1 MTQEK
6 LGKYRLLQLL
16 ATGGMGEVF
25 LARQDGPAGFSK
37 TVVIKRILRHL
48 ATDQSFVDMFVN
60 EARLAG
66 VLQHPNIVQIF
77 ELGHE
82 GDDWFIAMEYV
93 HGRSLHACVE
103 QLQRSGTKADPRI
116 AARVCALALQGL
128 HFAHQLKD
136 EHGNPLGILHRDV
149 SPDNVLV
156 SFSGGVKLVDFGI
169 AKAMNASSSTRAGT
183 LKGKFGYMAPEQFIA
198 DATLDA
204 RTDLYAMGVTLHELL
219 FNERPACVPATAED
233 ARKPRVGFSRRHEL
247 DAALNDI
254 LERALYPNAKD
265 RFASAD
271 EMAHALEAYVSSTGE
286 PLTHAHVAEWLE
298 RTFGKD
304 AANQNVAVAPR
315 QMPRGQGT
323 DVLSAPFVI
332 PHGESAV
339 PAADMVAAA
348 PTMIERSLQGG
359 RRDTDP
365 PMFEVTTTQEPTRNE
380 RERPRAPRWPIAVGL
395 ALVLVGV
402 AIAWAV
408 RSPAP
413 VVVVTP
419 PLPPAPKSPIHKKV
433 AVRPLPVDEQA
444 APVAAPVEVADAG
457 QQVAAAPPPEQVA
470 PVPRAEKGTRKRVVP
485 RPGRVTVRVNPWAE
499 VIYQG
504 RSYGVTPVAPITV
517 PAGTATFTLRNKQLG
532 VTKQVSIKVPAG
544 GEVVLK
550 ADLFKAKSS
559 AN

>member
-1 MTQEK
+1 MTPEK

-103 QLQRSGTKADPRI
+103 QLTRSGARADPRI

-136 EHGNPLGILHRDV
+136 ERGNPLGILHRDV
-149 SPDNVLV
+149 TPDNVLV
-156 SFSGGVKLVDFGI
+156 SFAGGVKLVDFGI

-204 RTDLYAMGVTLHELL
+204 RTDIYAMGVTLHELL
-219 FNERPACVPATAED
+219 FNERPPCVPSTAEE
-233 ARKPRVGFSRRHEL
+233 ARKPRVGFSRSHEL

-254 LERALYPNAKD
+254 LERALYPSAKD

-271 EMAHALEAYVSSTGE
+271 EMAKALEAYVSATGG
-286 PLTHAHVAEWLE
+286 PLTHSHVAEWLE
-298 RTFGKD
+298 RTFGKE

-315 QMPRGQGT
+315 QTPLGQGT
-323 DVLSAPFVI
+323 DVLSAPYVI
-332 PHGESAV
+332 PRTDSSSAV
-339 PAADMVAAA
+339 PVADMVASA
-348 PTMIERSLQGG
+348 PTMIERRLQGG
-359 RRDTDP
+359 RRDTDEP
-365 PMFEVTTTQEPTRNE
+365 VLQHTTTAQEPVRDQK
-380 RERPRAPRWPIAVGL
+380 RPKRAPRWPIVAGASLMLTGL
-395 ALVLVGV
+395 
-402 AIAWAV
+402 AIAWMV
-408 RSPAP
+408 RTPAP

-419 PLPPAPKSPIHKKV
+419 PLPPAPKPPVHKKPP
-433 AVRPLPVDEQA
+433 VRPVVEEA
-444 APVAAPVEVADAG
+444 AARPVEAGADAG
-457 QQVAAAPPPEQVA
+457 QQLAQAPPPE
-470 PVPRAEKGTRKRVVP
+470 PPPPPHREKPTRKRTVP

-504 RSYGVTPVAPITV
+504 RSYGVTPVPAITV

-532 VTKQVSIKVPAG
+532 VTKQVSIRVPAG

>member
-1 MTQEK
+1 MTEK

-66 VLQHPNIVQIF
+66 LLQHPNIVQIF

-103 QLQRSGTKADPRI
+103 QAERSNLRADPRI
-116 AARVCALALQGL
+116 AARVCAQALQGL

-136 EHGNPLGILHRDV
+136 EKGNPLGILHRDV
-149 SPDNVLV
+149 TPDNVLV
-156 SFSGGVKLVDFGI
+156 SFAGGVKLVDFGI
-169 AKAMNASSSTRAGT
+169 AKAMNASQVTRAGT
-183 LKGKFGYMAPEQFIA
+183 LKGKFGYMAPEQFNA

-219 FNERPACVPATAED
+219 FNARPNCVPGSSEE

-247 DAALNDI
+247 HASLNDI

-265 RFASAD
+265 RFASAG
-271 EMAHALEAYVSSTGE
+271 EMANALEGFIAATGD
-286 PLTHAHVAEWLE
+286 PLTSAHVAEWLE

-304 AANQNVAVAPR
+304 AADQNVAVASRAIP
-315 QMPRGQGT
+315 QGT
-323 DVLSAPFVI
+323 NVMSGPFMLPPGIV
-332 PHGESAV
+332 GTV
-339 PAADMVAAA
+339 PGTDMVASA
-348 PTMIERSLQGG
+348 PTMIDRRLQGG
-359 RRDTDP
+359 QRDTDP
-365 PMFEVTTTQEPTRNE
+365 PAAVVLPEPPPE
-380 RERPRAPRWPIAVGL
+380 PRPRWP
-395 ALVLVGV
+395 LVLLGLVLLLVGAGV
-402 AIAWAV
+402 AWNLRAPTVAPLV
-408 RSPAP
+408 VMTP
-413 VVVVTP
+413 VVQPVKATKAAKLTHP
-419 PLPPAPKSPIHKKV
+419 PEERPVPPPIADVAPPAE
-433 AVRPLPVDEQA
+433 AV
-444 APVAAPVEVADAG
+444 DAG
-457 QQVAAAPPPEQVA
+457 PAVVVA
-470 PVPRAEKGTRKRVVP
+470 PEPPKERLAQRKHVVP

-499 VIYQG
+499 VLYQG

-550 ADLFKAKSS
+550 ADLFKAKNS